1 MPVPPSESGGTKLI
15 SSYGKYT
22 LRLASFAPS
31 PHLVAGALLKARV
44 NNGPELRLLLDSG
57 AEHIALYGKAA
68 AKSAVRAVS
77 DLLLVGAGE
86 SRPATAGAGVAE
98 SVEIGPVSFADC
110 PVDVVRGRIAGG
122 VDGVVPLSL
131 FSGFLVRLDLAAKTL
146 DLAPYP
152 DGEARTAGFSPI
164 AGRRSLLLT
173 KAVLDDDREGY
184 VLLDTGAAF
193 TGISARTARDLR
205 RSPVESLDLRGANG
219 WVSGDMVKHGIRF
232 RIGCQDF
239 TAEQP
244 VALDLST
251 FSRFSGIE
259 LIGVVGYPELR
270 RAVLTVNYRDGLVG
284 IESKRGGR

>member
-1 MPVPPSESGGTKLI
+1 MPASPPDSGGIKLI
-15 SSYGKYT
+15 SSYGEYT
-22 LRLASFAPS
+22 LRLTSFAPS

-57 AEHIALYGKAA
+57 AERIALDGKAA

-77 DLLLVGAGE
+77 DFLLVGAGE
-86 SRPATAGAGVAE
+86 SRPGTAGAGVAE
-98 SVEIGPVSFADC
+98 RVEIGPLSFANC

-122 VDGVVPLSL
+122 VDGVIPLSL

-146 DLAPYP
+146 DLTPYP
-152 DGEARTAGFSPI
+152 DGDARTAGFSPS
-164 AGRRSLLLT
+164 AGRRNLLLT

-193 TGISARTARDLR
+193 TGISPRTARDLR
-205 RSPVESLDLRGANG
+205 SSPVESISLRGASG
-219 WVSGDMVKHGIRF
+219 WVSGDMVKHGVRF
-232 RIGCQDF
+232 RIGGQEF

-270 RAVLTVNYRDGLVG
+270 NAVLTVNYRDALVS
-284 IESKRGGR
+284 IEAKRGGR